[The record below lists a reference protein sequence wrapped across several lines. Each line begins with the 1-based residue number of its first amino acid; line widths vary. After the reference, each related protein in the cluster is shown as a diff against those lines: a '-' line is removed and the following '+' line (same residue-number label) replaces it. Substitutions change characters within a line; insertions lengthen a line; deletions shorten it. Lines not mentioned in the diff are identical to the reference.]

1 MSQSIK
7 MRNFKLRRAACRE
20 WERRCEVCLENKY
33 WTKDKQGNICKTIK
47 CVSGSR
53 RLMFCG
59 YWGWSCGFAAVLR
72 WKIFAI
78 KLPPDQHLLQ
88 AHKHKHKW
96 SLSLSWNCQ
105 RVSCEM
111 CLYFKRRISRWP
123 CQNQYLRK
131 TNTMINMWECW
142 TVLSIKQPQ
151 PAILTNCG
159 H

>member
-1 MSQSIK
+1 M
-7 MRNFKLRRAACRE
+7 E
-20 WERRCEVCLENKY
+20 WSGVRWSWCEVCLENQPR
-33 WTKDKQGNICKTIK
+33 TEDKQGNICLPVMINCQDSWTQ
-47 CVSGSR
+47 
-53 RLMFCG
+53 LMFCG
-59 YWGWSCGFAAVLR
+59 YRSSSCGFAAVLR

-88 AHKHKHKW
+88 AHKHKHKC
-96 SLSLSWNCQ
+96 SLSLSRDCQ
-105 RVSCEM
+105 RVCCEM

-142 TVLSIKQPQ
+142 TVLSMKRPQ